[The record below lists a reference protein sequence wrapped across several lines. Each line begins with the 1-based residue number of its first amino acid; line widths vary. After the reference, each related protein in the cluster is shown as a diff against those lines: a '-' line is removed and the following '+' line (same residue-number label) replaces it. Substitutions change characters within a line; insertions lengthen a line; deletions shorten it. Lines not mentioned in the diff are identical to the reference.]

1 MHRRNQRHPGEV
13 VPVKV
18 SAIVAPPKILN
29 PHYQSR
35 QILSRKQV
43 RPKSRG
49 CCGNGK
55 QMPIQQVS
63 PRYRRP
69 ATAGRIQRV
78 ARPPLRLNAKDGPI
92 RGPLSDPTQEGG
104 AMTRHGR
111 WCVFLALILVAGAGD
126 LESREIGNGSPE
138 ATARDSFGESR
149 TARECVLEDV
159 PIRDAGAA
167 GSLSMT

>member
-1 MHRRNQRHPGEV
+1 
-13 VPVKV
+13 
-18 SAIVAPPKILN
+18 
-29 PHYQSR
+29 
-35 QILSRKQV
+35 
-43 RPKSRG
+43 
-49 CCGNGK
+49 
-55 QMPIQQVS
+55 
-63 PRYRRP
+63 
-69 ATAGRIQRV
+69 
-78 ARPPLRLNAKDGPI
+78 
-92 RGPLSDPTQEGG
+92 
-104 AMTRHGR
+104 MTRHGR